1 MAPPVSADL
10 ERAPPLA
17 EQIYQRLRYQL
28 RTGAFAPGERL
39 VESNLAQQLLV
50 SRSPVREALGRL
62 AADGLLESRGSG
74 FQVVKPTPQDMA
86 EIFEMRRLLE
96 PAAARQVAGARDTT
110 LAREL
115 ADSFEQARLAERA
128 EDFTAFAEANYSFR
142 TAWVARVPS
151 RRLRDTILRFD
162 DQAGFVRRTTL
173 VLPAAR
179 ADALALLKRHVSA
192 FRAGDADAAAAA
204 AEQFVDAA
212 ARFYFQQTP
221 HDSPESSNSS
231 QTAT

>member
-1 MAPPVSADL
+1 
-10 ERAPPLA
+10 
-17 EQIYQRLRYQL
+17 
-28 RTGAFAPGERL
+28 
-39 VESNLAQQLLV
+39 
-50 SRSPVREALGRL
+50 VREALGRL

-96 PAAARQVAGARDTT
+96 PAAARQVAGARDTA

-115 ADSFEQARLAERA
+115 ADSFEQARGAERA
-128 EDFTAFAEANYSFR
+128 EDFTAFAEANYRFR

-221 HDSPESSNSS
+221 HNGSESSSS
-231 QTAT
+231 SRAPT